1 MLAQAEDPL
10 RGFEPRAQL
19 VHIDRLRDEVVR
31 ARFHAFEVAFFST
44 GRCDQEKVGIA
55 VRGSRTHPPTELGTV
70 HLGHRPIRND
80 DREIAKLQVAP
91 GLAAVLRF
99 SHLVAEALE
108 DGAQRHPSDGV
119 VFGQED
125 VHAVRPGGFEP
136 PTNSLEGCCSIH
148 LSYGGGSRP
157 NNLTRNGSRSIPPH
171 RHCPTSPPT
180 EPRLPA
186 RGSYT
191 TNGCSTKLST

>member
-148 LSYGGGSRP
+148 LSYGRDDGAMA
-157 NNLTRNGSRSIPPH
+157 NLIVPAAPH
-171 RHCPTSPPT
+171 RVTWS
-180 EPRLPA
+180 PRL
-186 RGSYT
+186 
-191 TNGCSTKLST
+191 NIVL